1 MNNLNYLGIK
11 TIIYYEIRDFL
22 KEFQFNIIAPLV
34 TTLLF
39 VLVLSLINTHF
50 VTASVENSYIQFL
63 IPGII
68 MMVVIQ
74 TSYNHLSEV
83 IINMKQIGSFNDY
96 LMSPLSRIEIFF
108 SFVTSSIVVS
118 IIVGFTN
125 LAVLFLFVDYNSL
138 NFFKL
143 FYYLF
148 LTSVFF
154 SSFGA
159 IIGLISYTWDTHSS
173 IYNFIIVP
181 ISFFSGTFFSI
192 DSLDPKYDFIF
203 LYNPFYYLVD
213 NFRSVFFNEHYF
225 NPLTDSF
232 IFFYVIFFF
241 LISLLIFH
249 KGYRV
254 VN

>member
-1 MNNLNYLGIK
+1 MSNLNYVGIK

-22 KEFQFNIIAPLV
+22 KDFQFNIIAPLV

-39 VLVLSLINTHF
+39 FLVLSLINKHF
-50 VTASVENSYIQFL
+50 TFSSIGNSYIQFL
-63 IPGII
+63 VPGII

-108 SFVTSSIVVS
+108 SFVISS
-118 IIVGFTN
+118 IIVSVIVGFIN
-125 LAVLFLFVDYNSL
+125 LTVLFLFVDYNSL

-154 SSFGA
+154 SSLGA
-159 IIGLISYTWDTHSS
+159 VTGFLSYTWDTQSS

-181 ISFFSGTFFSI
+181 ISFFSGTFFPI
-192 DSLDPKYDFIF
+192 DSLNSKYDFIF

-213 NFRSVFFNEHYF
+213 SFRSVFFNEHYF
-225 NPLTDSF
+225 SPLVDSF
-232 IFFYVIFFF
+232 IFFYVILFF

-254 VN
+254 II